1 MTFQS
6 QAAGGFALAPA
17 NGIMLLYPNAIA
29 NPGAGAVL
37 PWGSKVSV
45 LGTLSA
51 DSTLAS
57 GKVTLPAG
65 YWYLLDGAAQAL
77 SATYD
82 TNDQLQY
89 RWHDETSYIGTRG
102 RVAFNA
108 TSSNALLSSYDER
121 ALALVYAAAPLT
133 VSLRVLLNSGINNA
147 NNTTDAQAPYAGN
160 GRAVILQLSGAA
172 P

>member
-1 MTFQS
+1 MTYQS

-17 NGIMLLYPNAIA
+17 LGVMFLYPNAIA
-29 NPGAGAVL
+29 NPGVGAVL

-51 DSTLAS
+51 DSTIAS

-65 YWYLLDGAAQAL
+65 YWYMLDGAAQAL

-82 TNDQLQY
+82 ANDQLQY
-89 RWHDETSYIGTRG
+89 QWHNETAYIGTRG

-108 TSSNALLSSYDER
+108 TSSDNLLSSYDER
-121 ALALVYAAAPLT
+121 AIALVYAASPLT
-133 VSLRVLLNSGINNA
+133 ISLRVLVNSGINNA
-147 NNTTDAQAPYAGN
+147 NNLTDAQAPYAGN
-160 GRAVILQLSGAA
+160 GRGVIMQLSGSA

>member
-6 QAAGGFALAPA
+6 QAIGSGALAPA
-17 NGIMLLYPNAIA
+17 LGVMFLYPNAIA
-29 NPGAGAVL
+29 SPAAGVVL
-37 PWGSKVSV
+37 PWGSKISV

-65 YWYLLDGAAQAL
+65 YWYLLDGGAQAL
-77 SATYD
+77 SSTYD
-82 TNDQLQY
+82 ANDQLQY
-89 RWHDETSYIGTRG
+89 QWHNETAYIGTRG

-108 TSSNALLSSYDER
+108 TSSDNLTSSYDER
-121 ALALVYAAAPLT
+121 AIALVYAPTALT
-133 VSLRVLLNSGINNA
+133 VSLRVLVNSGINNA
-147 NNTTDAQAPYAGN
+147 NNLTDAQASYAGN
-160 GRAVILQLSGAA
+160 GRGVIMQLSGAA